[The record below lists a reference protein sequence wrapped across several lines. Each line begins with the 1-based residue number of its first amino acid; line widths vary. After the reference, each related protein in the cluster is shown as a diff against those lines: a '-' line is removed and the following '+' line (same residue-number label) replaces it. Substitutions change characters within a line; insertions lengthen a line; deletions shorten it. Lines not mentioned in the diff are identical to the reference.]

1 METDLCWSV
10 GKLRFLPATFWQMRA
25 ADKSRSWQ
33 PIKASH
39 LAVDSVRN
47 KFSVFPTHGKEALMV
62 KKKEGLS
69 PVTMTTHT
77 HTHWQVRESH
87 VTTGDTATG
96 TGSSQIAIGRAISVC
111 LSILSCSIFYHW
123 HTDGCRP
130 LPQLGKLLCVSLL
143 RCGEGVGPSAIGR
156 RADMSRRGL
165 SACTHR

>member
-77 HTHWQVRESH
+77 HTLAGKRVACHDRRH
-87 VTTGDTATG
+87 GDWDG
-96 TGSSQIAIGRAISVC
+96 F
-111 LSILSCSIFYHW
+111 LSDSN
-123 HTDGCRP
+123 RP
-130 LPQLGKLLCVSLL
+130 GHFCVSLHSVL
-143 RCGEGVGPSAIGR
+143 FYILPLAHRRVPSSSAAGKIVVCVMV
-156 RADMSRRGL
+156 AVRRGCGPVCHWT
-165 SACTHR
+165 ARRYE